1 MERLG
6 VPLKVVHPNATHL
19 MDISLVVDRKKP
31 SAAAD
36 ELPHRR
42 RLSYVS
48 TISNG
53 TLADLR
59 NMTAAQPRRRLG
71 SLTKITNEL
80 HSDQTCPLAW
90 LKHHPDAFPTA
101 RAP

>member
-19 MDISLVVDRKKP
+19 MDVSRVMDRKEP
-31 SAAAD
+31 PAGANP
-36 ELPHRR
+36 LPHRR
-42 RLSYVS
+42 RLSNVS

-53 TLADLR
+53 TLSDPR
-59 NMTAAQPRRRLG
+59 NIAAAQPRRRLG

-90 LKHHPDAFPTA
+90 LKYHPDAFPTA